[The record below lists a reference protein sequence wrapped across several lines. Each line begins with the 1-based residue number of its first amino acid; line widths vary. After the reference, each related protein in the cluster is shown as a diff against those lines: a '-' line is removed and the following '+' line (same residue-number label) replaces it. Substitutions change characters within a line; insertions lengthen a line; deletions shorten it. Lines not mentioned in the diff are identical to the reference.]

1 MVYENDGGGTTQR
14 AMTGRDNR
22 LAARARRSPS
32 PAADPHAVR
41 ELRGMLGALE
51 QLGYDLDGP
60 LASAGLQ
67 RSDLE
72 DPDAYVSPSACAL
85 MFARVRQQRRVP
97 NLALHLALRTPIGT
111 TPLLDYL
118 IVSSDS
124 VGQGLQRLARYL
136 RLVNPAIRVAINDTE
151 DPAVVVVDSGGDTF
165 GAELT
170 IALSVVRFM
179 RETDDQLSAAYVTFT
194 HDLDDVSEYARVMR
208 CPIRAGASA
217 NAWALSREALRLP
230 LRRRD
235 PALRRWLE
243 RQAADILARLPS
255 GTDVTDEVRR
265 ALATQVTGG
274 DIGIEAVA
282 RRLATTPRTLQR
294 RLAQSGTSFDAL
306 RDDARRQA
314 AEVYLAD
321 ATLSIG
327 EIAYL
332 LGYSEPGAL
341 HRAFKRWHRTTP
353 QAFRQ
358 RATTGR

>member
-1 MVYENDGGGTTQR
+1 
-14 AMTGRDNR
+14 
-22 LAARARRSPS
+22 
-32 PAADPHAVR
+32 
-41 ELRGMLGALE
+41 MLGVLE

-67 RSDLE
+67 RADFEDL
-72 DPDAYVSPSACAL
+72 DSYISPTACAL
-85 MFARVRQQRRVP
+85 VFARARQQRRVP
-97 NLALHLALRTPIGT
+97 NLALHLALRTPVGT

-136 RLVNPAIRVAINDTE
+136 RLVNPGIRLVIDDVG
-151 DPAVVVVDSGGDTF
+151 DPAEIVVDSGGDPF

-170 IALSVVRFM
+170 ISLSVVRFM
-179 RETDDQLSAAYVTFT
+179 RETDDQLKAAYVAFT
-194 HDLDDVSEYARVMR
+194 HDPDDVSEYARVLG
-208 CPIRAGASA
+208 CPIRAGASS
-217 NAWALSREALRLP
+217 NAWAVSKEALRLP

-243 RQAADILARLPS
+243 RQAADMLARLPAGS
-255 GTDVTDEVRR
+255 DARDEVRR
-265 ALATQVTGG
+265 VLATQVTAG
-274 DIGIEAVA
+274 DISIGVVA

-327 EIAYL
+327 EVAYL

-341 HRAFKRWHRTTP
+341 HRAFKRWHGTTP
-353 QAFRQ
+353 QAFRE
-358 RATTGR
+358 RSITASRDHGHTG

>member
-1 MVYENDGGGTTQR
+1 
-14 AMTGRDNR
+14 
-22 LAARARRSPS
+22 
-32 PAADPHAVR
+32 
-41 ELRGMLGALE
+41 MLGVLE

-60 LASAGLQ
+60 LTSAGLQ

-72 DPDAYVSPSACAL
+72 DSDAYVSPSACAL
-85 MFARVRQQRRVP
+85 VFARVRQQRRVP

-111 TPLLDYL
+111 NPLLDYL

-136 RLVNPAIRVAINDTE
+136 RLVNPAIRVAVNDAG
-151 DPAVVVVDSGGDTF
+151 DPAVVVVDSGGDPF

-170 IALSVVRFM
+170 ISLSVVRFM
-179 RETDDQLSAAYVTFT
+179 RETDGRLNAAYVTFT
-194 HDLDDVSEYARVMR
+194 HDPDDVSEYARVMR

-217 NAWALSREALRLP
+217 NAWALPQEALRLP

-243 RQAADILARLPS
+243 RQAADMLARLPP
-255 GTDVTDEVRR
+255 GTDVKDEVRR
-265 ALATQVTGG
+265 VLATQVTAG

-282 RRLATTPRTLQR
+282 RRLGTTPRILQR

-332 LGYSEPGAL
+332 LGYSEPAAL
-341 HRAFKRWHRTTP
+341 HRAFKRWHGTTP

-358 RATTGR
+358 RASSGR